1 MSDVLDSEVGQFD
14 SKQAAQDNA
23 TSPVAV
29 WMEAIDLAG
38 KVEKDWRKDV
48 ETATDVFRG
57 KEGEQG
63 TAFNI
68 YHSNVQTLVPAVYN
82 STPIPDIRPRF
93 PDPDPIANQGA
104 EVIERSLNHTIDEY
118 DFDSVMESSV
128 FDMSNAGRGV
138 AKIAYKPVLGPVGMD
153 EMGQP
158 IEDVVYQSVSC
169 AHVPWAAFR
178 HGPGRSWTDVP
189 WVAFANYFTKEA
201 LQELSPEHGAKVPLD
216 MQLQDGKD
224 GAEGDRPAKDTF
236 KRALV
241 WEVWDKESRKVKF
254 IAPGYRDAFLAD
266 ADDPLEL
273 ESFFPVPAPMMGTR
287 IPGELTPICEYTI
300 YKRLLNEL
308 DKITTRIT
316 TLIAQLRVRFMYA
329 GKSDAI
335 DAWAK
340 AGDGEGVEAPD
351 AVGFLQSGGME
362 KALAWWPL
370 DPTVKALESL
380 YSQREQVK
388 QSIYEVTGMSDIVRG
403 DSDPNETATAQE
415 IKNKWGAIRIR
426 QRQKEAQRFARD
438 ILRLKAEIICKK
450 FTKTPQLL
458 QQICGFEIDPQV
470 LQMLADDNLRS
481 YRVDIETDST
491 IQGDLQFNQEE
502 MSGFLEATGTFFGNM
517 TAPVQLGM
525 VQPATVMTVYGAF
538 ARNFNL
544 SKTVEDALDQAVQF
558 AAQQPSPQQ
567 QQQQAQ
573 QAEQQAQQQQADQA
587 AQQQQAEAGAKQQE
601 AQAKAQ
607 AEGQK
612 MQMQAQAEQQKMAIE
627 LQRHEQ
633 AMAFER
639 EKLQMSQAFEQQK
652 FDRDMQMR
660 DQELGFQRSV
670 KRMDAFNQEA
680 EAGPFDQMMSAV
692 NQLAQFMRQ
701 SMQMQAQSDQAI
713 QQGIAELHAIAAAPA
728 EIIRDDQGRP
738 VGAQKRLNRRMN

>member
-1 MSDVLDSEVGQFD
+1 MSDVLDNETGQFD
-14 SKQAAQDNA
+14 SKQAAEESA
-23 TSPVAV
+23 SSPVAV
-29 WMEAIDLAG
+29 WLEAIELAG
-38 KVEKDWRKDV
+38 KVEKDWRDDV
-48 ETATDVFRG
+48 TKATDVFRG
-57 KEGEQG
+57 KEGENG

-93 PDPDPIANQGA
+93 PDPDPISNQGA

-138 AKIAYKPVLGPVGMD
+138 AKIAYKPIIDVVGQKPVMD

-158 IEDVVYQSVSC
+158 VIGPDGQPKTEPVEDVVYQSVSC

-201 LQELSPEHGAKVPLD
+201 LQELSPEHGDKVPLD
-216 MQLQDGKD
+216 MQLQDKD
-224 GAEGDRPAKDTF
+224 GAEGDKPAKDTF

-316 TLIAQLRVRFMYA
+316 TLIGQLRVRFMYA

-340 AGDGEGVEAPD
+340 ADDGEGVEAPD
-351 AVGFLQSGGME
+351 AVAFLQGGGME

-426 QRQKEAQRFARD
+426 QRRKEAQRFARD

-458 QQICGFEIDPQV
+458 QQICGFEIAPEV
-470 LQMLADDNLRS
+470 IQMLADDNLRS

-502 MSGFLEATGTFFGNM
+502 MSGFLEATGTYFGNM
-517 TAPVQLGM
+517 TTPVQLGIL
-525 VQPATVMTVYGAF
+525 QPKTVMTIYGAF

-544 SKTVEDALDQAVQF
+544 SKTVEDELDQAVQM
-558 AAQQPSPQQ
+558 AAQQPTPQQ

-573 QAEQQAQQQQADQA
+573 QAEADQA
-587 AQQQQAEAGAKQQE
+587 AQAQSAEVEKAQNEQAIKAQEQQAKDQAAQDQAAQKQQE
-601 AQAKAQ
+601 QAVKEQRAHELAIEKERTAQAQYAL
-607 AEGQK
+607 EMQK
-612 MQMQAQAEQQKMAIE
+612 HQDEMG
-627 LQRHEQ
+627 L
-633 AMAFER
+633 R
-639 EKLQMSQAFEQQK
+639 EKEVGIKGMDVSVKAKKQ
-652 FDRDMQMR
+652 DNDGQMR
-660 DQELGFQRSV
+660 RIMTE
-670 KRMDAFNQEA
+670 
-680 EAGPFDQMMSAV
+680 
-692 NQLAQFMRQ
+692 
-701 SMQMQAQSDQAI
+701 
-713 QQGIAELHAIAAAPA
+713 IAEIKSVLKQVVSAMQPA
-728 EIIRDDQGRP
+728 GN
-738 VGAQKRLNRRMN
+738 A